1 MSQIITA
8 IFENGVLKPEQPL
21 ALPSGERVQIIVVPD
36 RSREEREQAWRKLE
50 QLHKEFP
57 INSGGDRMTRDQLHE
72 RR

>member
-21 ALPSGERVQIIVVPD
+21 ALPPGERVQIVVVPE
-36 RSREEREQAWRKLE
+36 RSREECEEAWKRLE
-50 QLHKEFP
+50 QLHKKFP